1 MAGELEPVRAGC
13 FRLLGAGA
21 ALKKNQELEP
31 EPKPL
36 GKKVRSRSR
45 YKISRLLSPVRR

>member
-1 MAGELEPVRAGC
+1 MAGEPEPVRAGC

-31 EPKPL
+31 KPL
-36 GKKVRSRSR
+36 GKKVRSQSR
-45 YKISRLLSPVRR
+45 YKISRLLSPARR